1 MRKLGVCKFIFLVLL
16 IQISLFT
23 YLNPQFYVDN
33 SSNPQQKRPSLK
45 DLRNAAQTE
54 YYEIVGTKNNTTS
67 IQIEL
72 PDLTWNITEI
82 KLNFTNISQYRQLRT
97 IEGNITA
104 ATFRQ
109 LYKSSSWQYRVSY
122 GQEIFFPEYTKL
134 YGIYFYGFK
143 TILTPQE
150 VVKVLVLGFDDDT
163 HIYNSTIYYNQTLNI
178 SNSLDWYFQDF
189 STIPKNFFA
198 DSYYFAIDGRSYI
211 QEDPDNVPTYF
222 FAFNGINPQYPS
234 LYWGERDY
242 FGFHAIEP
250 PGDPFLIRL
259 LEKVNRTYFPEEI
272 QMQALIDNNYHNIMN
287 ETQAGNGNISLTNLN
302 FNPDYKNFNI
312 PISTNVS
319 GLQLIYNVS
328 FNIRLRKSIES
339 INLGENN
346 SDDKKN
352 ISIVSGISTEFFI
365 LIISIIFI
373 SLLGALSSY
382 LAYKKITIK
391 KEVFR
396 KKIFNR
402 YMDVLNLDCIIVSD
416 KLSGLSIYEHILI
429 DKKFDPML
437 VSGFLQA
444 IRAFGLELSG
454 SDVHSQTI
462 KLEYQKSKILMSEYK
477 NFRIINI
484 FEQNPSKEFKFALES
499 LSQDIDKYF
508 GKLLKNFNGELTPYV
523 GIKELLEKHLQISML
538 SPLKIVMLDEVKL
551 NNNEKSTI
559 KQASNNMKKKSSIY
573 FYISDLITEQDFN
586 PKRAEAILNLI
597 KKKVFQPI
605 L

>member
-352 ISIVSGISTEFFI
+352 ISIVS
-365 LIISIIFI
+365 
-373 SLLGALSSY
+373 
-382 LAYKKITIK
+382 
-391 KEVFR
+391 
-396 KKIFNR
+396 
-402 YMDVLNLDCIIVSD
+402 
-416 KLSGLSIYEHILI
+416 
-429 DKKFDPML
+429 
-437 VSGFLQA
+437 
-444 IRAFGLELSG
+444 
-454 SDVHSQTI
+454 
-462 KLEYQKSKILMSEYK
+462 
-477 NFRIINI
+477 
-484 FEQNPSKEFKFALES
+484 
-499 LSQDIDKYF
+499 
-508 GKLLKNFNGELTPYV
+508 
-523 GIKELLEKHLQISML
+523 
-538 SPLKIVMLDEVKL
+538 
-551 NNNEKSTI
+551 
-559 KQASNNMKKKSSIY
+559 
-573 FYISDLITEQDFN
+573 
-586 PKRAEAILNLI
+586 
-597 KKKVFQPI
+597 
-605 L
+605 